1 MLVTLHTLAQSY
13 HLLPSEALARATTFD
28 LYVLDN
34 YSRFI
39 KYQEQKKDFNAPP
52 VKKNLTQA
60 EMQAMLDKVRNNPN
74 PPKTKGATSDRS

>member
-1 MLVTLHTLAQSY
+1 MIVTLHTLAQSY

-39 KYQEQKKDFNAPP
+39 KYQEEKANKDAPQ
-52 VKKNLTQA
+52 VRKNLTQE
-60 EMQAMLDKVRNNPN
+60 EMQAMIDKVRNNPN
-74 PPKTKGATSDRS
+74 PPRNQGAKT